1 MNKKHFET
9 NAIRTQTEITSQK
22 EHSTPL
28 YLTSSFRF
36 SDAEE
41 MRALFANEI
50 EGNIYSRYSN
60 PNTNELI
67 EKICGMEG
75 TEAAFATATGM
86 AAVFASIAAFL
97 NQGDH
102 IIASRAVFGSTHQ
115 ILTQILPKWGISYTY
130 VDPVDVASWRTFIK
144 PETKMMLLETPS
156 NPGLKL
162 TDLAEAGKIAKDHG
176 ILLNVDNC
184 FATPYLQR
192 PVEFGADIVTHSA
205 TKYMDGQG
213 RVLGGI
219 IAGKKDLIEKVIF
232 FCRHTGP
239 AMSPFNAWVIS
250 KSLETLAVRMER
262 HCRNALEIAR
272 FLETQVQH
280 VSKVIYP
287 FLRSHAQY
295 DLAKKQMKHGG
306 GIVSFE
312 LKGGLDAGQKFLNNL
327 KMISL
332 SSNLGDT
339 RSIATHPASSTHSK
353 LSEGERLAVD
363 ITQGLIR
370 ISVGLEHPEDVIE
383 DIKQA
388 LASL

>member
-28 YLTSSFRF
+28 FLTSSFRF

-102 IIASRAVFGSTHQ
+102 IIVSRAVFGSTHQ
-115 ILTQILPKWGISYTY
+115 ILTQILPKWGISHTY
-130 VDPVDVASWRTFIK
+130 VDPVDVTSWRPFIK
-144 PETKMMLLETPS
+144 PETKMIILETPS

-162 TDLAEAGKIAKDHG
+162 TDLAEAGKIAKEHG

-184 FATPYLQR
+184 FATPYLQS
-192 PVEFGADIVTHSA
+192 PIEFGADIVTHSA
-205 TKYMDGQG
+205 TKYLDGQG

-219 IAGKKDLIEKVIF
+219 IAGRKELIEKVIF

-262 HCRNALEIAR
+262 HCSNALEIAR

-287 FLRSHAQY
+287 FLSNHPQY
-295 DLAKKQMKHGG
+295 LLAKRQMKLGG

-327 KMISL
+327 KMITL

-353 LSEGERLAVD
+353 LSEDERLAVD

-370 ISVGLEHPEDVIE
+370 ISVGLEHPEDIIE
-383 DIKQA
+383 DITQA